1 MLSQLTYK
9 EYLKVTIP
17 FMLSTATQP
26 LLGAVNTAVMGHMSE
41 AFYIAAVSLGVILF
55 NNIYWLFGFLRVSTT
70 SFSAQALGSESAKD
84 KFLALAR
91 PLLIAIVISLIF
103 LIIYPWIFKYYVLL
117 MKPESQV
124 VELMKN
130 YCDIIIWGAPFV
142 LINYVTLGWL
152 MGQMIIRYTMFMQ
165 ISMNVLNIILSIVFV
180 FIMDMNIQGVAY
192 ASLIAQI
199 YGCIVGFIAIYKRGN
214 LIICSEYIQSLKTLQ
229 HFLAMMKVNVDLMFR
244 IVCLLTINNL
254 FTIAGASMGTVTL
267 ASNAIILEI
276 IFIVV
281 YFIDGMA
288 NGVSVFSGKAKGYK
302 DINLLNSVLKI
313 SLRCLAV
320 FIIFISVIMYITKS
334 YFINMMTDLAIVANY
349 ANDYSIYLILHPI
362 CACVGL
368 LLYGMY
374 TGIGNTAS
382 IRNMMFVAVIFFYIC
397 QKILMSYLGNDGI
410 WLTYNLTYLLESII
424 LILYLPSLKKYFN

>member
-103 LIIYPWIFKYYVLL
+103 LIIYPWIFKYYALL

-165 ISMNVLNIILSIVFV
+165 ISMNVLNIVLSIVFV

-199 YGCIVGFIAIYKRGN
+199 YGCMVGFIAIYKRGN
-214 LIICSEYIQSLKTLQ
+214 LTIRNECIQSLKTLQ
-229 HFLAMMKVNVDLMFR
+229 PFLAMMKVNVDLMFR
-244 IVCLLTINNL
+244 TVCLLTINNL
-254 FTIAGASMGTVTL
+254 FAIAGASMGTVTL

-334 YFINMMTDLAIVANY
+334 YFINMMTDLAVVANY

-374 TGIGNTAS
+374 TGIGNTDS

>member
-103 LIIYPWIFKYYVLL
+103 LIIYPWIFKYYALL

-152 MGQMIIRYTMFMQ
+152 MHGADD
-165 ISMNVLNIILSIVFV
+165 N
-180 FIMDMNIQGVAY
+180 
-192 ASLIAQI
+192 SL
-199 YGCIVGFIAIYKRGN
+199 YYV
-214 LIICSEYIQSLKTLQ
+214 
-229 HFLAMMKVNVDLMFR
+229 
-244 IVCLLTINNL
+244 
-254 FTIAGASMGTVTL
+254 
-267 ASNAIILEI
+267 
-276 IFIVV
+276 
-281 YFIDGMA
+281 
-288 NGVSVFSGKAKGYK
+288 
-302 DINLLNSVLKI
+302 
-313 SLRCLAV
+313 
-320 FIIFISVIMYITKS
+320 
-334 YFINMMTDLAIVANY
+334 Y
-349 ANDYSIYLILHPI
+349 ANIYECVEYRLIYRI
-362 CACVGL
+362 CIYHGYEYPRCSL
-368 LLYGMY
+368 C
-374 TGIGNTAS
+374 
-382 IRNMMFVAVIFFYIC
+382 FFDC
-397 QKILMSYLGNDGI
+397 SNI
-410 WLTYNLTYLLESII
+410 WLYCRVYRYL
-424 LILYLPSLKKYFN
+424 

>member
-17 FMLSTATQP
+17 FILSTATQP

-103 LIIYPWIFKYYVLL
+103 LIIYPWIFKYYALL

-214 LIICSEYIQSLKTLQ
+214 LT
-229 HFLAMMKVNVDLMFR
+229 
-244 IVCLLTINNL
+244 
-254 FTIAGASMGTVTL
+254 
-267 ASNAIILEI
+267 
-276 IFIVV
+276 
-281 YFIDGMA
+281 
-288 NGVSVFSGKAKGYK
+288 
-302 DINLLNSVLKI
+302 
-313 SLRCLAV
+313 
-320 FIIFISVIMYITKS
+320 
-334 YFINMMTDLAIVANY
+334 
-349 ANDYSIYLILHPI
+349 
-362 CACVGL
+362 
-368 LLYGMY
+368 
-374 TGIGNTAS
+374 
-382 IRNMMFVAVIFFYIC
+382 IRN
-397 QKILMSYLGNDGI
+397 
-410 WLTYNLTYLLESII
+410 E
-424 LILYLPSLKKYFN
+424 

>member
-103 LIIYPWIFKYYVLL
+103 LIIYPWIFKYYALL

-152 MGQMIIRYTMFMQ
+152 AHGTDD
-165 ISMNVLNIILSIVFV
+165 N
-180 FIMDMNIQGVAY
+180 
-192 ASLIAQI
+192 SL
-199 YGCIVGFIAIYKRGN
+199 YYV
-214 LIICSEYIQSLKTLQ
+214 
-229 HFLAMMKVNVDLMFR
+229 
-244 IVCLLTINNL
+244 
-254 FTIAGASMGTVTL
+254 
-267 ASNAIILEI
+267 
-276 IFIVV
+276 
-281 YFIDGMA
+281 
-288 NGVSVFSGKAKGYK
+288 
-302 DINLLNSVLKI
+302 
-313 SLRCLAV
+313 
-320 FIIFISVIMYITKS
+320 
-334 YFINMMTDLAIVANY
+334 Y
-349 ANDYSIYLILHPI
+349 ANIHECIEYHLIYRICIYHGYEYSRCSL
-362 CACVGL
+362 C
-368 LLYGMY
+368 
-374 TGIGNTAS
+374 
-382 IRNMMFVAVIFFYIC
+382 FFDC
-397 QKILMSYLGNDGI
+397 SNI
-410 WLTYNLTYLLESII
+410 WLYCRVYCYL
-424 LILYLPSLKKYFN
+424 

>member
-229 HFLAMMKVNVDLMFR
+229 PFLAMMKVNVDLMFR

-334 YFINMMTDLAIVANY
+334 YL
-349 ANDYSIYLILHPI
+349 
-362 CACVGL
+362 
-368 LLYGMY
+368 
-374 TGIGNTAS
+374 
-382 IRNMMFVAVIFFYIC
+382 
-397 QKILMSYLGNDGI
+397 
-410 WLTYNLTYLLESII
+410 
-424 LILYLPSLKKYFN
+424 

>member
-103 LIIYPWIFKYYVLL
+103 LIIYPWIFKYYALL

-152 MGQMIIRYTMFMQ
+152 MGQMIIRYTMF
-165 ISMNVLNIILSIVFV
+165 IHECIEYHLIYRICIYHGYEYSRC
-180 FIMDMNIQGVAY
+180 
-192 ASLIAQI
+192 SL
-199 YGCIVGFIAIYKRGN
+199 CFFD
-214 LIICSEYIQSLKTLQ
+214 CS
-229 HFLAMMKVNVDLMFR
+229 N
-244 IVCLLTINNL
+244 
-254 FTIAGASMGTVTL
+254 
-267 ASNAIILEI
+267 
-276 IFIVV
+276 
-281 YFIDGMA
+281 
-288 NGVSVFSGKAKGYK
+288 
-302 DINLLNSVLKI
+302 
-313 SLRCLAV
+313 
-320 FIIFISVIMYITKS
+320 
-334 YFINMMTDLAIVANY
+334 
-349 ANDYSIYLILHPI
+349 
-362 CACVGL
+362 
-368 LLYGMY
+368 
-374 TGIGNTAS
+374 
-382 IRNMMFVAVIFFYIC
+382 
-397 QKILMSYLGNDGI
+397 I
-410 WLTYNLTYLLESII
+410 WLYCRVYCYL
-424 LILYLPSLKKYFN
+424 